1 MNVNRYMIL
10 TCKYFCITLKEIIY
24 RLETF
29 IISHLN
35 KTKAFSFLSVCD
47 GSFRLL
53 SFIHLFDRRHIMLRS
68 WRFIF
73 NTKRNNIN
81 VGFDKIENE
90 WENQMILLDILFYIE
105 MRFCRPRLVID
116 WIWCYWIE
124 SYMQPGNIASIL
136 IKIS

>member
-1 MNVNRYMIL
+1 MKID
-10 TCKYFCITLKEIIY
+10 KYVIMLENYLCITFKEIIHG
-24 RLETF
+24 LETF

-105 MRFCRPRLVID
+105 MRFVAHDLLLIEFDVIELN
-116 WIWCYWIE
+116 ILCNLATLHFHYNIE
-124 SYMQPGNIASIL
+124 
-136 IKIS
+136 

>member
-1 MNVNRYMIL
+1 MEFD
-10 TCKYFCITLKEIIY
+10 KYVIKLKNYLFITFKEIING
-24 RLETF
+24 LETF

-105 MRFCRPRLVID
+105 IRFCRPRLVID
-116 WIWCYWIE
+116 
-124 SYMQPGNIASIL
+124 
-136 IKIS
+136 